1 MMNMNEKKYNVY
13 SQHCPS
19 RFVLEIIS
27 DKWTILIIDKLSQK
41 TCRFGELKREIG
53 GVSQKVLT
61 QTLKSLEKNGL
72 IKRESY
78 PVLPLKV
85 EYSLTPLGVSI
96 SSIFSTITTWAESHI
111 DEIML
116 AQSNYQTQ
124 DAE

>member
-1 MMNMNEKKYNVY
+1 MSEKKYNVY

-19 RFVLEIIS
+19 RYVLEMIS

-53 GVSQKVLT
+53 GISQKVLT
-61 QTLKSLEKNGL
+61 QTLRSLEKNGL

-85 EYSLTPLGVSI
+85 EYSLTALGVSI
-96 SSIFSTITTWAESHI
+96 GGIFSTITTWAESHM
-111 DEIML
+111 DEIL
-116 AQSNYQTQ
+116 IAQNNYQ
-124 DAE
+124 AENTE